1 MSDYLSL
8 DDAGFDVFFQ
18 NLTNYVDAKT
28 SGAPP
33 AWPHIPP
40 EEAEALKEAF
50 PRWHEPYLKTLV
62 PHTPVDTRAKNEA
75 KDAAKKV
82 IRPFVNRFLRE
93 DWEVVTDM
101 DRDAMGVPTR
111 DKIPTAHPE
120 PAVKPEI
127 DAAPSGQGKH
137 TVTAINPQ
145 TQNKRK
151 PALVKGVAFAHKV
164 RLPAEPKARA
174 DDMPSVFQAPA
185 VKNFQWGEADYGKV
199 ADYAAAYENEGG
211 KRGPWSDVASVIIA

>member
-8 DDAGFDVFFQ
+8 DDADFDVFFQ
-18 NLTNYVDAKT
+18 NLINYVDAKT
-28 SGAPP
+28 IGTPP
-33 AWPHIPP
+33 AWSHIPP
-40 EEAEALKEAF
+40 EEVEALKDAF
-50 PRWHEPYLKTLV
+50 SRWHEPYLKTLV

-93 DWEVVTDM
+93 DWDVVTDM

-111 DKIPTAHPE
+111 DKIPTTHPE

-137 TVTAINPQ
+137 TITAINPR
-145 TQNKRK
+145 TQNKKK
-151 PALVKGVAFAHKV
+151 PARVKGVAFAHKLRSV
-164 RLPAEPKARA
+164 DEPKARA
-174 DDMPSVFQAPA
+174 EDMPSAFQAST
-185 VKNFQWGEADYGKV
+185 VRNFQWPEEDYGKV
-199 ADYAAAYENEGG
+199 ADYAVAYENGG
-211 KRGPWSDVASVIIA
+211 GERGPWSDVA